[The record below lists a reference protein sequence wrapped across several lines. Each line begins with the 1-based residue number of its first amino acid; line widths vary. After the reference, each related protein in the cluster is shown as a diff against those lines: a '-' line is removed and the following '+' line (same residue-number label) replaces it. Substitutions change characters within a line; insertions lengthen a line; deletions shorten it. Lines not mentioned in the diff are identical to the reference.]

1 MKKLIA
7 YALPALLGLALIEV
21 GFHRHA
27 TAAQT
32 ATEKPA
38 LTQSHAVE
46 DIDLIGVVGDVLVD
60 GCKSGDARCS
70 KAWKDL
76 GSLAGKDGL

>member
-1 MKKLIA
+1 MRTTAPFPYKKYRSSPKQTLSSST
-7 YALPALLGLALIEV
+7 
-21 GFHRHA
+21 A
-27 TAAQT
+27 TA
-32 ATEKPA
+32 
-38 LTQSHAVE
+38 E

-76 GSLAGKDGL
+76 GSLAGKDSL